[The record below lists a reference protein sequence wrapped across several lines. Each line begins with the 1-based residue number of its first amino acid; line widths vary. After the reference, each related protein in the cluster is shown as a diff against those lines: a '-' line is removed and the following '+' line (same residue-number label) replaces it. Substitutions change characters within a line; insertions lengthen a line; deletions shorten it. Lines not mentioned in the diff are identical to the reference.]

1 MKLDAE
7 GYRIFT
13 LAEFKALEDDQRD
26 QGHVKSPNHRNRDKR
41 KVKGNSRFYK
51 RSFQAKAEEN
61 RKGHVSLIKHEA
73 ALQGYTCL
81 VSTLFIKRVL

>member
-1 MKLDAE
+1 M
-7 GYRIFT
+7 I
-13 LAEFKALEDDQRD
+13 
-26 QGHVKSPNHRNRDKR
+26 
-41 KVKGNSRFYK
+41 GNSRFYK

-81 VSTLFIKRVL
+81 VSTLFIKQVLWKQSKNSLEFDQNSYRKREWQRSLKILNGFENERWNG

>member
-1 MKLDAE
+1 MKLGAE

-41 KVKGNSRFYK
+41 KVIGNSRFYK
-51 RSFQAKAEEN
+51 GR
-61 RKGHVSLIKHEA
+61 RKYKG
-73 ALQGYTCL
+73 TCF
-81 VSTLFIKRVL
+81 SH